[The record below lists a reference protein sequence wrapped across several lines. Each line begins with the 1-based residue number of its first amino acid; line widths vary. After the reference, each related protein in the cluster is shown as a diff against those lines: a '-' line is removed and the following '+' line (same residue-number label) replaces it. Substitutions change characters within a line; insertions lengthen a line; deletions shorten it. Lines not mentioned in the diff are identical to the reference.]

1 VASAPRSQP
10 ICHMGEINLARNGP
24 ETAQEL
30 KAGGTRHHQPGEKAG
45 PVASTAPDSVDEL
58 QLTKL
63 ISVVNGFRR
72 SASAVRAQVLQAMG
86 AVRAGT
92 YQVDPLQVSRR
103 IVGDLLA
110 WPPT

>member
-1 VASAPRSQP
+1 
-10 ICHMGEINLARNGP
+10 MGEINLARNGP

-30 KAGGTRHHQPGEKAG
+30 KTGGTRRNAPAEKAA
-45 PVASTAPDSVDEL
+45 PVAGAEPESGDEL